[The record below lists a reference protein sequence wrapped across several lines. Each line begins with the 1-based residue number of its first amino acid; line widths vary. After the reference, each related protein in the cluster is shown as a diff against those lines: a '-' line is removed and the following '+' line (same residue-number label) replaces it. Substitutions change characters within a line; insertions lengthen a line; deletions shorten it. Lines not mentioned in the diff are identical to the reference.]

1 MKCSFLS
8 CYVAAFA
15 IGGLISGHAPAAE
28 NGAPGPDDGWISLFN
43 GKDLSGWKVNENPD
57 CWKVV
62 DGKLV
67 TNGERS
73 HLFYVGDVNGGKFK
87 DFEWKCEIMT
97 KPNSNSGMYFHT
109 EYQDTGW
116 PSKGY
121 EVQVNNTHG
130 DPRKTGGLYA
140 VDDVMDDAPAKDG
153 EWFTQHVIVKGKHI
167 VVKVNGKV
175 TVDYTEPENP
185 ERRDD
190 MQDRLVSEGTFALQG
205 HDPGSEVHYRKV
217 MVKPLP

>member
-1 MKCSFLS
+1 MKCCFVP
-8 CYVAAFA
+8 CYVVALA
-15 IGGLISGHAPAAE
+15 IGGLISGLAPAAE

-153 EWFTQHVIVKGKHI
+153 EWFTQHVIVKGKHV

-190 MQDRLVSEGTFALQG
+190 MKGRLISEGTFALQG